1 VGDARARG
9 QHPTDDQNG
18 GEREQT
24 VEIVGRQNTKR
35 QATIANLIII
45 QRLVLFI
52 HLSPSTSTMSVPGQQ
67 PDRLIKMEH
76 SRF

>member
-35 QATIANLIII
+35 QATIANLISS
-45 QRLVLFI
+45 RD
-52 HLSPSTSTMSVPGQQ
+52 STQHGAIWLQVGYL
-67 PDRLIKMEH
+67 D
-76 SRF
+76 

>member
-35 QATIANLIII
+35 QATIANLISSRDIYMI
-45 QRLVLFI
+45 CLIR
-52 HLSPSTSTMSVPGQQ
+52 SYTMQC
-67 PDRLIKMEH
+67 
-76 SRF
+76 